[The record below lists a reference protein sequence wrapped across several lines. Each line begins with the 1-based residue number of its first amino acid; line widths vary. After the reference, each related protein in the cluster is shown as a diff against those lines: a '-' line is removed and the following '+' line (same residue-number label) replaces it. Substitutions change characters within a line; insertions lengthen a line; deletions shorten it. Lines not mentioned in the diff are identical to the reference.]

1 MWLMFIYYQHET
13 HCSLCE
19 VFYVNLM
26 VNKARIH
33 TRLHAYYYNKYHEI
47 KEASHQRKEKIRKL

>member
-47 KEASHQRKEKIRKL
+47 KKASH